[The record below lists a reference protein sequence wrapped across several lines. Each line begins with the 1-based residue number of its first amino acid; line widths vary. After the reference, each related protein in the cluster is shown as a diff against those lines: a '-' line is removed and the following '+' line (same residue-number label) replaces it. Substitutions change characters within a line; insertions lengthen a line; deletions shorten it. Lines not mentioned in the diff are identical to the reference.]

1 MELLDRYLKAV
12 AKGLPDA
19 QREDILRELSEDLR
33 SEMEDKQAELGHPLT
48 PAEQEAILRQHGNP
62 LLLAARF
69 RQDHRSVSFG
79 RQLIGPVLYPFY
91 AKVLSFN
98 LGLTSAV
105 IAIIFTALAVSG
117 QKLSFARLLS
127 TVLLQLFIQ
136 FAIVT
141 FIFSMVQRNLTRFPD
156 RWNLDGV
163 SGIPLD
169 FKFEENIREKL
180 AKEDRDVP
188 RFESIS
194 MIVALAV
201 SLVWLREVQSHPFL
215 IFGPAALFLKL
226 APIWTQLYRLI
237 VLLAALGIL
246 QATVNLFRPRWTRFR
261 SVAQVVLQ
269 VGSLVLLCFLLRA
282 GTWAALS
289 DNVSASDASGFSR
302 AVEYVNRGIFY
313 GLLIAALI
321 TAVQIVLKIAHLLRA
336 PRNPAS
342 LPGVNVIC

>member
-12 AKGLPDA
+12 AKGLPEA
-19 QREDILRELSEDLR
+19 QREDILRELSEDIR
-33 SEMEDKQAELGHPLT
+33 SEMEDKQTELGRSLT
-48 PAEQEAILRQHGNP
+48 SAEQEAILRQHGNP

-91 AKVLSFN
+91 IKVLSFN

-105 IAIIFTALAVSG
+105 IAIIFAALVVSG
-117 QKLSFARLLS
+117 QKLSFSSLVS

-136 FAIVT
+136 LAIVT

-156 RWNLDGV
+156 RWNLG
-163 SGIPLD
+163 GLPLD
-169 FKFEENIREKL
+169 LKIEENIHMKL

-194 MIVALAV
+194 MVVALAV
-201 SLVWLREVQSHPFL
+201 SLIWLREVQHHPFL
-215 IFGPAALFLKL
+215 IFGPAAMFLKL
-226 APIWTQLYRLI
+226 APIWAQVYRLI
-237 VLLAALGIL
+237 VLLASLGIV
-246 QATVNLFRPRWTRFR
+246 QAIINLVRPSWTRFR
-261 SVAQVVLQ
+261 SVAQVALQ
-269 VGSLVLLCFLLRA
+269 VGSLVLMYLLLRA
-282 GTWAALS
+282 GAWVALS
-289 DNVSASDASGFSR
+289 DNISASDAGGFNR

-321 TAVQIVLKIAHLLRA
+321 TIVQIVLKIAHLLRA

>member
-12 AKGLPDA
+12 AKGLPET

-33 SEMEDKQAELGHPLT
+33 SEMDDKQTALGRSLT

-69 RQDHRSVSFG
+69 RQDHRAVSFG
-79 RQLIGPVLYPFY
+79 RQLIGPSLYPFY
-91 AKVLSFN
+91 IKVLSFN
-98 LGLTSAV
+98 LGLTTAI

-117 QKLSFARLLS
+117 QPLSISRVVS

-136 FAIVT
+136 FAVVT

-156 RWNLDGV
+156 RWNLAGL
-163 SGIPLD
+163 PLD
-169 FKFEENIREKL
+169 MNIEDNVHVKIL
-180 AKEDRDVP
+180 KEDRHVP

-201 SLVWLREVQSHPFL
+201 SLIWLREVQHHPFL

-226 APIWTQLYRLI
+226 APIWARLYRLL
-237 VLLAALGIL
+237 VLLAAFGIV

-261 SVAQVVLQ
+261 AIAQVVLQ
-269 VGSLVLLCFLLRA
+269 LGSLVLMYLLLRA
-282 GTWAALS
+282 GAWVALS
-289 DNVSASDASGFSR
+289 DHVSAANAGEFIR
-302 AVEYVNRGIFY
+302 AVDFVNRAIFL
-313 GLLIAALI
+313 GLLVAAVVSF
-321 TAVQIVLKIAHLLRA
+321 AQVIVKIAGLFRA
-336 PRNPAS
+336 PRNPAT
-342 LPGVNVIC
+342 LPGVNVVC

>member
-12 AKGLPDA
+12 AKGLPEA
-19 QREDILRELSEDLR
+19 QREDILRELSEDIR
-33 SEMEDKQAELGHPLT
+33 SEMEDKQTELGRSLT
-48 PAEQEAILRQHGNP
+48 SAEQEAILRQHGNP

-91 AKVLSFN
+91 IKVLSFN

-105 IAIIFTALAVSG
+105 IAIIFAALVVSG
-117 QKLSFARLLS
+117 QKLSFSSLVS

-136 FAIVT
+136 LAIVT
-141 FIFSMVQRNLTRFPD
+141 FIFSMVQGNLTRFPD
-156 RWNLDGV
+156 RWNLG
-163 SGIPLD
+163 GLPLD
-169 FKFEENIREKL
+169 LKIEENIHMKL

-194 MIVALAV
+194 MVVALAV
-201 SLVWLREVQSHPFL
+201 SLIWLREVQHHPFL
-215 IFGPAALFLKL
+215 IFGPAAMFLKL
-226 APIWTQLYRLI
+226 APIWAQVYRLI
-237 VLLAALGIL
+237 VLLASLGIV
-246 QATVNLFRPRWTRFR
+246 QAIINLVRPSWTRFR
-261 SVAQVVLQ
+261 SVAQVALQ
-269 VGSLVLLCFLLRA
+269 VGSLVLMYLLLRA
-282 GTWAALS
+282 GAWVALS
-289 DNVSASDASGFSR
+289 DNISASDAGGFNR

-321 TAVQIVLKIAHLLRA
+321 TIVQIVLKIAHLLRA